1 MSSSDKINKT
11 DSFRSPVAASAGK
24 QAQTLPAV
32 SVAQLAKFH
41 TKAAKG
47 KDEKADPHAE
57 GAKAFELTAQRK
69 TTQSS
74 GAGSPIEPF
83 RP

>member
-1 MSSSDKINKT
+1 MPITDKINKT
-11 DSFRSPVAASAGK
+11 GSAFSPVAAPAGK
-24 QAQTLPAV
+24 QAQTLPAI

-41 TKAAKG
+41 INSKKG

-57 GAKAFELTAQRK
+57 GAKAFELTTQRK
-69 TTQSS
+69 PTGGAENSS
-74 GAGSPIEPF
+74 SIEPF